1 HRDDRQRHAG
11 RPRGL
16 SRSGH
21 GRLRQQTDPARRARR
36 RVSQGTDRP
45 ARQLEPALG
54 GIAAPG
60 GTVTEA
66 VDHRTLAALSQATGD
81 DPAFLAELIDTYLAD
96 APGLLMVMRDA
107 LAAREAAGLRRAAH
121 TLKST
126 SATLGAHRL
135 PPPRRG
141 GGPPP
146 TLRPPGARWGAHGPA
161 DLRRRRDQAEG
172 PAETLVAQ
180 AGDEYL

>member
-1 HRDDRQRHAG
+1 V
-11 RPRGL
+11 
-16 SRSGH
+16 
-21 GRLRQQTDPARRARR
+21 TD
-36 RVSQGTDRP
+36 
-45 ARQLEPALG
+45 
-54 GIAAPG
+54 
-60 GTVTEA
+60 A
-66 VDHRTLAALSQATGD
+66 VDQRTLAALSQATGD

-135 PPPRRG
+135 
-141 GGPPP
+141 
-146 TLRPPGARWGAHGPA
+146 A
-161 DLRRRRDQAEG
+161 DLCRRLEHAEG

-180 AGDEYL
+180 AGDEYLRVRADLQAARPPT

>member
-54 GIAAPG
+54 GIGAPG

-66 VDHRTLAALSQATGD
+66 VDHRPLAASPRATGAAAAAPRTLRALSPAAGG
-81 DPAFLAELIDTYLAD
+81 DPASLAELIDTYLAD

-126 SATLGAHRL
+126 SAALGAHRVRH
-135 PPPRRG
+135 PG
-141 GGPPP
+141 G
-146 TLRPPGARWGAHGPA
+146 R
-161 DLRRRRDQAEG
+161 
-172 PAETLVAQ
+172 
-180 AGDEYL
+180 